1 MRSAVAI
8 PYQGG
13 HPVPRTNP
21 AAEGWGVFMR
31 THFAKQKMNQ
41 AEFRRRMDAEGYDIS
56 KQTASQWFNGENA
69 PDANKVLA
77 AASVLE
83 ARDADALRAAGY
95 TPVAKRIEQ
104 GNAEGAGSDR
114 NAAGA
119 VDPVIEEIMGMNHL
133 GLKVRQALVSQY
145 LADQEEVRRRA
156 RSLASVWD
164 LREDGDNGD
173 AGNAA

>member
-1 MRSAVAI
+1 MRSVVAI

-21 AAEGWGVFMR
+21 AAESWGVFMR
-31 THFAKQKMNQ
+31 ASAERLLMNQ

-77 AASVLE
+77 AAFVLE
-83 ARDADALRAAGY
+83 AEDADALRAAGY
-95 TPVAKRIEQ
+95 VPVAERIER
-104 GNAEGAGSDR
+104 GNVKGAGENDR
-114 NAAGA
+114 AGDKAA
-119 VDPVIEEIMGMNHL
+119 DPVIEEIMGLTHL
-133 GLKVRQALVSQY
+133 GLKVRQALVAQY

-156 RSLASVWD
+156 RSLARAWD
-164 LREDGDNGD
+164 REDGDNGD
-173 AGNAA
+173 AGTAA